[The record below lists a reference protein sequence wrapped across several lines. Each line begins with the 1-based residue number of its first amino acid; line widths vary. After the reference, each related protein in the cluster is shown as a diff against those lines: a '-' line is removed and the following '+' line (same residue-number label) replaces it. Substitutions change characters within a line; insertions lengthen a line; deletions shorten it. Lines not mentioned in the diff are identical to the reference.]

1 MKKIEIISS
10 VENGKLVR
18 NHNRLL
24 QAFKSFEGK
33 VIVITVKRRSNTRSN
48 NQNRYYWCVIVE
60 IWKQIILDEWG
71 EIWSKEETH
80 EFLKYN
86 CNYIEKVNESTGEII
101 RVSKST
107 TENSTTDSEMMHKQ
121 ARDLA
126 FEMFNVTIPLP
137 NEQLNIEL

>member
-18 NHNRLL
+18 NRNRLL

-33 VIVITVKRRSNTRSN
+33 VIVITVKRRSNARSS
-48 NQNRYYWCVIVE
+48 NQNRYYWGVIVP
-60 IWKQIILDEWG
+60 IWQEIILTEWG

-126 FEMFNVTIPLP
+126 YEMFNVTIPLP
-137 NEQLNIEL
+137 NEQINIEL